1 MTSYAEARD
10 AEQLRILTPRIDHFI
25 ANYKDPAATVSTC
38 RGQTVFFFPG
48 GMASRLIRARQP
60 YQEGVGVPPGMA
72 YDPLWPDWDLVLGGW
87 RKLKLTRDA
96 TGCFRDHHDRIIV
109 ADGPL
114 EVLEI
119 TPHDLFEDW
128 CANHYIN
135 PFIFGWDW
143 RRRLDET
150 ADFFLNQFIPFFRE
164 RVMANNLPDP
174 MADFS
179 LVGHS
184 FGGMVVNLIARSPD
198 PLIANNMAAAVTIGT
213 PSYGY
218 SGQAHRW
225 FEGEPWLCWAEVEFF
240 SALGL
245 DNLVDATRHDMLEV
259 IASLPALYTV
269 NFLDE
274 VTYQANQAAFLADT
288 AAFRLG
294 NYPSTDTAMAALNV
308 DAYNPHTNGTLGRY
322 PGNTGFDH
330 GELAYGLAQFQRLA
344 SPLPAGVAQRFFNL
358 RGVMTD
364 FLWQV
369 QDSTVGSI
377 KWDWVAPGYDPS
389 GPSPITDG
397 APVPGD
403 DTHAAWS
410 ARLLNAGAHT
420 VAVPGPLMW
429 HACEMNHPL
438 IMLALGPILCPPAPN
453 PRLRP
458 TVKRRRRATD
468 EEVKDLLRWIYEHR
482 DERKRWPPI
491 EGKSARRVLPPRLRD
506 NFEEVVTRLFTDLV
520 RGPVSRKKP
529 QRTKPAKGKPTKGKA
544 TGARPRKPAR
554 GRSRKRS

>member
-1 MTSYAEARD
+1 MTTYAEARD
-10 AEQLRILTPRIDHFI
+10 AEQLRILTPRIDQFI

-48 GMASRLIRARQP
+48 GMASRLVRARQP

-72 YDPLWPDWDLVLGGW
+72 YDALWPDWDLVVGGW
-87 RKLKLTRDA
+87 RKLKLTKDA
-96 TGCFRDHHDRIIV
+96 AGCFRDHHDRIIV

-114 EVLEI
+114 KVLGI
-119 TPHDLFEDW
+119 TPHDLFEEW
-128 CANHYIN
+128 CANHYVN

-150 ADFFLNQFIPFFRE
+150 ADFFLNQFVPFFRE

-184 FGGMVVNLIARSPD
+184 FGGMVVNLVARD
-198 PLIANNMAAAVTIGT
+198 LPLSLANQMAVAVTIGT

-240 SALGL
+240 KALGL

-259 IASLPALYTV
+259 ISSLPALYTV

-274 VTYQANQAAFLADT
+274 VTYLANQPAFLADT

-294 NYPSTDTAMAALNV
+294 SYPSTDTHAIGLDV
-308 DAYNPHTNGTLGRY
+308 DAYNPQTVGMLGRY
-322 PGNTGFDH
+322 PGNTGFDY
-330 GELAYGLAQFQRLA
+330 GELAYGLAQFQLLA
-344 SPLPAGVAQRFFNL
+344 SPLPPGVAPRFFNL

-369 QDSTVGSI
+369 QNSTVGSI
-377 KWDWVAPGYDPS
+377 TWDWVAPGYDPS
-389 GPSPITDG
+389 GPSPIADG
-397 APVPGD
+397 PSVPGD
-403 DTHAAWS
+403 DTHTAWS

-453 PRLRP
+453 PRMRP

-468 EEVKDLLRWIYEHR
+468 EEVKELLRWIYEHR
-482 DERKRWPPI
+482 EERKAWPPI
-491 EGKSARRVLPPRLRD
+491 EEKRARSVLPTRLRSS
-506 NFEEVVTRLFTDLV
+506 FEEVVTRLFTDLV

-529 QRTKPAKGKPTKGKA
+529 RPTKPSRKKPGKA
-544 TGARPRKPAR
+544 RQRQSKGARK
-554 GRSRKRS
+554 RSRKR

>member
-1 MTSYAEARD
+1 MTTYAEARD
-10 AEQLRILTPRIDHFI
+10 AEQLRILTPRIDQFI

-48 GMASRLIRARQP
+48 GMASRLVRARQP

-87 RKLKLTRDA
+87 RKLKLTKDA
-96 TGCFRDHHDRIIV
+96 AGSFRDHHDRIIV

-128 CANHYIN
+128 CANHYVN

-150 ADFFLNQFIPFFRE
+150 ADFFLTQFIPFFRE

-240 SALGL
+240 GALGL

-274 VTYQANQAAFLADT
+274 LTYQTNQAAFLADN
-288 AAFRLG
+288 AAYRLG
-294 NYPSTDTAMAALNV
+294 NYPSKDMALGALNV
-308 DAYNPHTNGTLGRY
+308 DAYNPQTNGMLGRY

-330 GELAYGLAQFQRLA
+330 GELAYGLAQLQRLA
-344 SPLPAGVAQRFFNL
+344 SPLPAGIAQRFFNL

-364 FLWQV
+364 FLGQE
-369 QDSTVGSI
+369 QNSTVGSLT
-377 KWDWVAPGYDPS
+377 WDWVAPGYDPS

-397 APVPGD
+397 APVRGD

-410 ARLLNAGAHT
+410 ARLVNAGANVAT
-420 VAVPGPLMW
+420 VRGPLMW

-453 PRLRP
+453 PRMRP

-482 DERKRWPPI
+482 DERKTWPPI
-491 EGKSARRVLPPRLRD
+491 EGKSARRVLPPRLRH
-506 NFEEVVTRLFTDLV
+506 NFEEVITRLFTDLV
-520 RGPVSRKKP
+520 RGPVTRKKP
-529 QRTKPAKGKPTKGKA
+529 QRTQPDKAKR
-544 TGARPRKPAR
+544 TGERPRRATRK
-554 GRSRKRS
+554 RSRKR